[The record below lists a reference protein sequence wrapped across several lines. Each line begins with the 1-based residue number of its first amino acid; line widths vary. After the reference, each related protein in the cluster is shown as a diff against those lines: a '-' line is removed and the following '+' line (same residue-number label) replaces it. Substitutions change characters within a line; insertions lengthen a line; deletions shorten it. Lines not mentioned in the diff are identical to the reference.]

1 MPRVQ
6 AVAKSKLSNRVS
18 VWPHTCS
25 LIKRT
30 PEPLARE
37 DEIVEGENKM
47 LHYALIFFL
56 IAIVAAVLGF
66 GGISVASAGI
76 AKILFVLFLVVF
88 LVTLVM
94 GVARRA

>member
-1 MPRVQ
+1 
-6 AVAKSKLSNRVS
+6 LLL
-18 VWPHTCS
+18 T
-25 LIKRT
+25 KRT

-37 DEIVEGENKM
+37 DENVEGENKM